1 MMTYKHRLF
10 DLNHSLLELKG
21 ETYVPHLSTN

>member
-1 MMTYKHRLF
+1 MMTYKHRLL
-10 DLNHSLLELKG
+10 DLNHTLLELKG

>member
-1 MMTYKHRLF
+1 MTYKHRLF
-10 DLNHSLLELKG
+10 DLNHTLLELKG

>member
-10 DLNHSLLELKG
+10 DLNHTLLELKG
-21 ETYVPHLSTN
+21 ETYVPYMPEN

>member
-10 DLNHSLLELKG
+10 DLNHTLLELKG
-21 ETYVPHLSTN
+21 ETYVPYLSEN

>member
-10 DLNHSLLELKG
+10 DLNRTFLELKG

>member
-10 DLNHSLLELKG
+10 DLNHTLLELKG
-21 ETYVPHLSTN
+21 ETYVPHLPTN

>member
-1 MMTYKHRLF
+1 MMTYKHLLF
-10 DLNHSLLELKG
+10 DLNHPLLELKG

>member
-10 DLNHSLLELKG
+10 DLNHTLLELKG
-21 ETYVPHLSTN
+21 ETYVPNLSTN

>member
-1 MMTYKHRLF
+1 MMTDKHRLF
-10 DLNHSLLELKG
+10 DLNRPRLEFKG

>member
-10 DLNHSLLELKG
+10 DLNHTLLELKG
-21 ETYVPHLSTN
+21 ETYVPYLSTN

>member
-1 MMTYKHRLF
+1 MMIYKHRLF
-10 DLNHSLLELKG
+10 DLDHTLLELKG

>member
-10 DLNHSLLELKG
+10 DLDYPLLELKG

>member
-10 DLNHSLLELKG
+10 DLNHTLLELKG

>member
-10 DLNHSLLELKG
+10 DLNHPLLELKG
-21 ETYVPHLSTN
+21 ETHVPYLPEN